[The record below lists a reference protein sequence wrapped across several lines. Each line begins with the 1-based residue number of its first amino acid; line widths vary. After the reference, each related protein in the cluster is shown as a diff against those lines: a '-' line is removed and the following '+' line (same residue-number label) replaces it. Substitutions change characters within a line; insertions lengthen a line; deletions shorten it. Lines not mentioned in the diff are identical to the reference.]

1 MIISDLNYL
10 ETASQ
15 SVEGGWYYKKDF
27 TKVTVKQYAA
37 PIAIAFGGGKYSYTE
52 ANANVYQVAKVYVD

>member
-37 PIAIAFGGGKYSYTE
+37 PIAIAFGGGKGSVTK
-52 ANANVYQVAKVYVD
+52 ANANVYQFAYVDID